1 MFLLR
6 RKTFLGTKE
15 KRIRNSHPEV
25 FLRKGVLKI
34 CSEFTGKHPC
44 RSVISIKLLSAW
56 VFSSTFAAYFQ
67 NTFSLER
74 LCTAGSGGVYGPG
87 RGIWPGWGGGGRES
101 RGVRRGEGGLMSP
114 KYNLRRG
121 NWALHYVFKKI

>member
-56 VFSSTFAAYFQ
+56 VFSSKFAAYFQ

-74 LCTAGSGGVYGPG
+74 LWTAGSRGVYGPG
-87 RGIWPGWGGGGRES
+87 RGIWPGWVGGGSPVRLGGE
-101 RGVRRGEGGLMSP
+101 RGV
-114 KYNLRRG
+114 
-121 NWALHYVFKKI
+121 